1 MRSAMYKMKEKS
13 NMELI
18 KIIKRRRRKIRTCVE
33 KKLKEYLQQ
42 TQRSRHNPKD
52 NLIQDT
58 EKKKKSK
65 HSSD

>member
-18 KIIKRRRRKIRTCVE
+18 KIIKRRRRKMRTRVE

-42 TQRSRHNPKD
+42 TQRSRHIPKD

-58 EKKKKSK
+58 GKKENIKTF
-65 HSSD
+65 